1 MGVGDAFLHVC
12 GGLRPGAPR
21 RAPTARPILLQ
32 PLGRELSVILL
43 YFPLQNPEVPFAP
56 KEVVMSEQQATQRR
70 TPSPRVVAYRTE
82 RRSVLGMRDDIGELQ
97 KRVAFVEA
105 RARSTRSDADAV
117 MTEIETIK
125 TAIASSSARL
135 DELMRGEVGVGPAE
149 DCRKALMHLSRRLS
163 NLPN

>member
-1 MGVGDAFLHVC
+1 
-12 GGLRPGAPR
+12 
-21 RAPTARPILLQ
+21 
-32 PLGRELSVILL
+32 
-43 YFPLQNPEVPFAP
+43 
-56 KEVVMSEQQATQRR
+56 
-70 TPSPRVVAYRTE
+70 
-82 RRSVLGMRDDIGELQ
+82 MRDDIGELQ